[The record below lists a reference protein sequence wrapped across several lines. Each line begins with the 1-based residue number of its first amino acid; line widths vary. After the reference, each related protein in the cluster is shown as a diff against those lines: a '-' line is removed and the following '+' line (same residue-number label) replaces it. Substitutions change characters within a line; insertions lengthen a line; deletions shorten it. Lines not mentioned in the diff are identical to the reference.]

1 MHNIIIRAASGRNK
15 RKTVYYTTVWEAKPH
30 PCRVICANIAHEEK
44 LIEDTG
50 LSDNNS
56 AGLQKGS

>member
-1 MHNIIIRAASGRNK
+1 M
-15 RKTVYYTTVWEAKPH
+15 YYTTVWEAKPH